1 MMQNYADIDIEDD
14 DYTGGYGEEEITRE
28 IIREKQRRIKI
39 AEG

>member
-14 DYTGGYGEEEITRE
+14 DYTGGYGEDE

>member
-1 MMQNYADIDIEDD
+1 MMQNYADIEIEDD
-14 DYTGGYGEEEITRE
+14 DYTGGSGEEEITRE